1 MKYLKSSGSHL
12 VEFRTF
18 RALYRSKCFLIFF
31 FNINKSL
38 VSSEGKLQTG
48 TIKGIRHVVT
58 YIISHRS
65 DRGSLLGEQVT
76 NSRGRS
82 IFNINRCVAHEHT
95 RANSPN
101 LFCSPCPRRAFPHP
115 ILVSSHF
122 VSLPGGLALFLS
134 PFLSLFATSLFH
146 YRRPLTI
153 YPLLNSCLSRDSSF
167 HLPFKSLSSTL
178 RTHVHTSLASSL
190 LFFRIPFFFLLSPT
204 VFPPPLSHP
213 LYGQRNLFTETKIA
227 HVRWIFVL
235 GLLATLGDIN

>member
-1 MKYLKSSGSHL
+1 M
-12 VEFRTF
+12 
-18 RALYRSKCFLIFF
+18 
-31 FNINKSL
+31 
-38 VSSEGKLQTG
+38 
-48 TIKGIRHVVT
+48 T

-101 LFCSPCPRRAFPHP
+101 LFCSPCPRRAFPHL

-122 VSLPGGLALFLS
+122 ASLPGGFALFLS

-190 LFFRIPFFFLLSPT
+190 LFFRIPFFFYCHLPFSRHLYPT
-204 VFPPPLSHP
+204 RFTAKEIYLQKRKLRTSAGYLFSASWQPLA
-213 LYGQRNLFTETKIA
+213 I
-227 HVRWIFVL
+227 
-235 GLLATLGDIN
+235 

>member
-18 RALYRSKCFLIFF
+18 RALYRSKCFLFF

-38 VSSEGKLQTG
+38 ASSEGKLQTG

-95 RANSPN
+95 CANSPN
-101 LFCSPCPRRAFPHP
+101 LFCSPCPRRAFSHL
-115 ILVSSHF
+115 IHFFSLRISSRRIR
-122 VSLPGGLALFLS
+122 S
-134 PFLSLFATSLFH
+134 LSL
-146 YRRPLTI
+146 
-153 YPLLNSCLSRDSSF
+153 
-167 HLPFKSLSSTL
+167 SLSSSLRHFTL
-178 RTHVHTSLASSL
+178 SLPPTSHHLPS
-190 LFFRIPFFFLLSPT
+190 FELLS
-204 VFPPPLSHP
+204 FSRLFLPPP
-213 LYGQRNLFTETKIA
+213 F
-227 HVRWIFVL
+227 
-235 GLLATLGDIN
+235 

>member
-1 MKYLKSSGSHL
+1 M
-12 VEFRTF
+12 
-18 RALYRSKCFLIFF
+18 
-31 FNINKSL
+31 
-38 VSSEGKLQTG
+38 
-48 TIKGIRHVVT
+48 T

-101 LFCSPCPRRAFPHP
+101 LFCSPCPRRAFPHL

-122 VSLPGGLALFLS
+122 ASLPGGFALFLS
-134 PFLSLFATSLFH
+134 PFLSRFATSLFH

-190 LFFRIPFFFLLSPT
+190 LFFRIPFFFT
-204 VFPPPLSHP
+204 VTYRFPAIFIPPALRPKKFIYRNENRARP
-213 LYGQRNLFTETKIA
+213 LDICSRPLGNPWRYKLKI
-227 HVRWIFVL
+227 R
-235 GLLATLGDIN
+235 DR